1 MSHNPP
7 RLPLELE
14 RLIFETAAVSRP
26 MSIVDFMLVA
36 WRVKNWQV
44 TLHLLMI
51 LMTMAVGYRTEPLLY
66 RVVLLCRAQER
77 QISGFPV
84 LPPEI
89 MRRIIADKPP
99 KFLLDPVRHLL
110 FDTTVERSEVQ
121 TILTACTHVANL
133 FAYTVSNWRLG
144 ALVGLQH
151 LRRLAINVYELL
163 ELCHKDPTPV
173 RNLTHLELFN
183 SFSASNYSYSDTDDR
198 MGNVPDLCAYLAHM
212 PHLTHIAFNS
222 RLPRTAFYTAL
233 CANPGIVCIVAN
245 VAATPDLSRRSRL
258 GVADLDRVESS
269 HFIDSSRLESTSSR
283 SQPSCTVCQK
293 NAFGDKLGTWSNF
306 VTGVTESRLVTL
318 CDIAVTAEKT
328 KKSLLR
334 FFNLQST

>member
-1 MSHNPP
+1 MSHNTPC
-7 RLPLELE
+7 LPLELE
-14 RLIFETAAVSRP
+14 RSIFETAAVSRP
-26 MSIVDFMLVA
+26 MFIVDFMLVA

-44 TLHLLMI
+44 TLHVLMI

-66 RVVLLCRAQER
+66 RVILLCRTQER

-99 KFLLDPVRHLL
+99 KFLLDSVRHLL

-133 FAYTVSNWRLG
+133 FAYTVSNRRLG
-144 ALVGLQH
+144 ALAGLQH

-163 ELCHKDPTPV
+163 ELCHKDPTSV

-183 SFSASNYSYSDTDDR
+183 SSSASNYSYSDTDDR

-222 RLPRTAFYTAL
+222 RLPHTTFYTAL
-233 CANPGIVCIVAN
+233 CANPGIVCIVALSLRSN
-245 VAATPDLSRRSRL
+245 TLENARALADDDIRFVCIRQERPFRVDWLWHWWWGRLLGPRGDLHR
-258 GVADLDRVESS
+258 GETDGKGGS
-269 HFIDSSRLESTSSR
+269 H
-283 SQPSCTVCQK
+283 TVQY
-293 NAFGDKLGTWSNF
+293 F
-306 VTGVTESRLVTL
+306 
-318 CDIAVTAEKT
+318 
-328 KKSLLR
+328 
-334 FFNLQST
+334 